1 MFSVSWSQVSSHSMD
16 EATLF
21 VIAEVFGFF
30 GGILSMVQ
38 AVPQA
43 WRIYRMNTG
52 YGVSL
57 SAWLLMLYRMS
68 AWAGYGFLVALPSVF
83 LTNIVGALTSA
94 LVVVA
99 LLEHRHKAWLW
110 IIPTSVGM
118 LALMLFIPNWLIW
131 IILVGFT
138 LSRLPQLFVSFM
150 NMRRGK
156 VTAVSISA
164 IVVGT
169 VSMACWAVYGW
180 IHQDPLVLWTT
191 LLAAA
196 LMLGIG
202 GLELY
207 TNKHALR
214 MQNRLETE
222 AGAPA

>member
-1 MFSVSWSQVSSHSMD
+1 MD
-16 EATLF
+16 QATLF
-21 VIAEVFGFF
+21 FIAEIFGAI
-30 GGILSMVQ
+30 GGVLSMVQ

-57 SAWLLMLYRMS
+57 SAWLLMLYRMAS
-68 AWAGYGFLVALPSVF
+68 WMGYGILVGLPSVYV
-83 LTNIVGALTSA
+83 TNGIGAFTSA

-99 LLEHRHKAWLW
+99 LLEQRHKAWLW
-110 IIPTSVGM
+110 LIPTTLGCVAIILVS
-118 LALMLFIPNWLIW
+118 PWWLIW
-131 IILVGFT
+131 IILLGFT
-138 LSRLPQLFVSFM
+138 LSRLPQLFVSIQ

-169 VSMACWAVYGW
+169 ISMACWAIYGW

-196 LMLGIG
+196 LMLSIG
-202 GLELY
+202 ALEVY
-207 TNKHALR
+207 TNKKAEKIQAQLAA
-214 MQNRLETE
+214 E
-222 AGAPA
+222 AAI

>member
-1 MFSVSWSQVSSHSMD
+1 MD
-16 EATLF
+16 QTTLF
-21 VIAEVFGFF
+21 FIAEIFGFV

-43 WRIYRMNTG
+43 WRIYRLNTG

-57 SAWLLMLYRMS
+57 SAWLLMLYRMA
-68 AWAGYGFLVALPSVF
+68 AWTGYGILVGLPSVF
-83 LTNIVGALTSA
+83 VTNAIGAFTSA

-99 LLEHRHKAWLW
+99 LLEQRHKAWLW
-110 IIPTSVGM
+110 LIPTT
-118 LALMLFIPNWLIW
+118 LACIALILVIPWWMIW
-131 IILVGFT
+131 IILLGFT
-138 LSRLPQLFVSFM
+138 LSRLPQLFVSIM

-169 VSMACWAVYGW
+169 ASMACWAVYGW

-196 LMLGIG
+196 LMLSIG

-214 MQNRLETE
+214 VQARMEAE
-222 AGAPA
+222 AGS